1 MATTVKEKVEAK
13 EKVAEVAKADARVEE
28 IKAKKAA
35 DKAKRHA
42 DREAKHPKL
51 GKVINWVDDNKAG
64 IGVGVAVGGP
74 IGIAAF
80 LAGKKIVET
89 VQAKK
94 AGDATD
100 DDADDSEVVDTTTFD

>member
-1 MATTVKEKVEAK
+1 MANAK
-13 EKVAEVAKADARVEE
+13 EKIEAKAAVAEVEKADARVEE

-35 DKAKRHA
+35 DKAKKHA

-94 AGDATD
+94 AGDAAD
-100 DDADDSEVVDTTTFD
+100 DEASDDAVVEEATE